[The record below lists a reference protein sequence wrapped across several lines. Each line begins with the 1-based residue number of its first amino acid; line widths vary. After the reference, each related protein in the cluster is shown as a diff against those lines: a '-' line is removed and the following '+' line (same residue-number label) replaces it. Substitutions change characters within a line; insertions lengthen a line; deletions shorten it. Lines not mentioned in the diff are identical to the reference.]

1 MWKTL
6 PYCRFSTSFRI
17 ACAGIFLALLL
28 LPRGTAWSQVS
39 LRGGYHSQM
48 LGLSSGYNKFL
59 KDRYGVKSLAL
70 TGLGYSVHY
79 QPRGK
84 SFALGLEM
92 DNFKGGVKYKTL
104 NSEKQENTLVLDQ
117 TLLLLSYY
125 LRSFIIDFG
134 YGSNKLTRNFY
145 GYQDADIVTTNVANS
160 VGQKEVSAKG
170 TVMMAQLLYRTFG
183 KKIALDFGGR
193 YSISKHT
200 IESSDARPAYNSV
213 GVPTATDFDLG
224 GLTLLG
230 ILTFTF

>member
-28 LPRGTAWSQVS
+28 LPLGTAWSQVS
-39 LRGGYHSQM
+39 LRSGYHYQM

-70 TGLGYSVHY
+70 TGLGYNVHY

-84 SFALGLEM
+84 SFALGLEL

-145 GYQDADIVTTNVANS
+145 GYQDAGIVTTNVANS
-160 VGQKEVSAKG
+160 VGQTAA
-170 TVMMAQLLYRTFG
+170 TTNAYVMMAQLLYRTFG
-183 KKIALDFGGR
+183 KKVGVDFGAR
-193 YSISKHT
+193 YSISQHL
-200 IESSDARPAYNSV
+200 ILWSDARPGYDSK
-213 GVPTATDFDLG
+213 GIPTTMYFDVG

-230 ILTFTF
+230 TLTFTF

>member
-1 MWKTL
+1 MGFR
-6 PYCRFSTSFRI
+6 RFSASFRI
-17 ACAGIFLALLL
+17 ALAAISFTFLGF
-28 LPRGTAWSQVS
+28 LPGTLEAEVFV
-39 LRGGYHSQM
+39 RGGYHYQM

-59 KDRYGVKSLAL
+59 KDRYGTKSLPL

-92 DNFKGGVKYKTL
+92 DNLKGGVKYKTL

-145 GYQDADIVTTNVANS
+145 GYQDASIVTTNVANS
-160 VGQKEVSAKG
+160 VGQTTATTKG

-200 IESSDARPAYNSV
+200 IESSDSRPAYNSV
-213 GVPTATDFDLG
+213 GVPTSTDFDLG

-230 ILTFTF
+230 TLTFTF